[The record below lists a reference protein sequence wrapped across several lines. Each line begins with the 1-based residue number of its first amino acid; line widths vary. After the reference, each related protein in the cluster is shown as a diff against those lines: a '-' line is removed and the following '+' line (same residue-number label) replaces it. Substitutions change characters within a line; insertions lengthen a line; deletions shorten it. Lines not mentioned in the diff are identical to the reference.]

1 MNKDSIIDFLGFV
14 AIKVLVALFFYVP
27 LGFVLWIGRRIGDI
41 VYTVNIKRRSIAYAN
56 LKAAFPEKKS
66 RELKKINRAH
76 FQNLV
81 MSVVELF
88 KLPVIAKRY
97 LDKHAEV
104 RNFERI
110 DEALYR
116 GRGIIILAGH
126 FGNWEMASL
135 VISSRGQVLT
145 IFAREQKHKRL
156 NDLLNSYRQ
165 KTGCRVI
172 TKGFSIREIIKTLR
186 NNGIVVMLIDQ
197 DAGPNGV
204 FVDFFGRPAS
214 TAPGAMVFA
223 MKTDAA
229 MLPFFVR
236 RTASNKHEIIINE
249 PFPLISGENRDKDI
263 KENLQKI
270 SAVLESYIRRF
281 PDQWLWSHKRWKS
294 TPERRVLVLTDGKTG
309 HLNQALAVAEM
320 VEEALG
326 SRLRARGIEERP
338 VVKIDT
344 AEINFKNAFM
354 RILLDLAGFFAG
366 RRCQGCL
373 RCVKLCVRKETFGKL
388 KGYADI
394 VISCGASTV
403 AANIFLK
410 YENNSKNILIMK
422 PGLGRIRKFDLLLL
436 PRHDA
441 PKRPGSNILI
451 TETAPNRISPCPVPE
466 RSEWFGVQPSAK
478 GIGLLIGGDAKNFKL
493 TIKSVE
499 KVVNGILKTA
509 EELRRDVFVTTSR
522 RTSPEIDS
530 FLKDRLGN
538 HKRCKLLIIANEKNI
553 ENAVSNILNMSEIV
567 VVSPES
573 VSMISEAVSSSRH
586 TVIFKSENLAAKYE
600 KVIENLESQ
609 GYIKTTEPN
618 RVYDV
623 VKEILKEKPAVKKL
637 EDKEKIIK
645 RLQGII

>member
-1 MNKDSIIDFLGFV
+1 MNKNSIIDFLGFTAV
-14 AIKVLVALFFYVP
+14 KALALLFFCVP
-27 LGFVLWIGRRIGDI
+27 LGFALWIGRRMGDI
-41 VYTVNIKRRSIAYAN
+41 VYVVNVKRRSIAYAN

-81 MSVVELF
+81 MSVIEFF
-88 KLPVIAKRY
+88 KLPAIAKEY
-97 LDKHAEV
+97 LDNHAEV

-110 DEALYR
+110 DEALTK
-116 GRGIIILAGH
+116 GHGIIILAGH

-135 VISSRGQVLT
+135 VVSSKGHVLT
-145 IFAREQKHKRL
+145 VFVREQKHKRL
-156 NDLLNSYRQ
+156 NDLLNSYRE

-172 TKGFSIREIIKTLR
+172 AKGFSIREIVKALR
-186 NNGIVVMLIDQ
+186 DNGIVAMLIDQ

-214 TAPGAMVFA
+214 TAPGAVVFA
-223 MKTDAA
+223 MKTGAV

-249 PFPLISGENRDKDI
+249 PFPLISGGNRDKDI
-263 KENLQKI
+263 KENLQRI

-320 VEEALG
+320 IGKAQGLRLEAG
-326 SRLRARGIEERP
+326 GIEESP
-338 VVKIDT
+338 VVKINIV
-344 AEINFKNAFM
+344 EIKFKNRFT

-373 RCVKLCVRKETFGKL
+373 RCLKFLLKKESFEKI

-394 VISCGASTV
+394 VVSCGASTL
-403 AANIFLK
+403 ASNIFLK
-410 YENNSKNILIMK
+410 YENNAKNVVVMK
-422 PGLGRIRKFDLLLL
+422 PSPGRNRKFDLIIL

-441 PKRPGSNILI
+441 HGKIASNILVI
-451 TETAPNRISPCPVPE
+451 DTAPNRILPQASSLEP
-466 RSEWFGVQPSAK
+466 RAT

-493 TIKSVE
+493 TVESVE
-499 KVVNGILKTA
+499 RAVNGILKIA
-509 EELRRDVFVTTSR
+509 EELGRDIFVTTSR

-530 FLKDRLGN
+530 LLKDRLGS
-538 HKRCKLLIIANEKNI
+538 HKRCKLLVIANEKNI
-553 ENAVSNILNMSEIV
+553 EEAVSKILGMSEV
-567 VVSPES
+567 VIVSPES
-573 VSMISEAVSSSRH
+573 VSMVSEAVSSGRH
-586 TVIFKSENLAAKYE
+586 TLVFSAQSRTTKYSKAIESLE
-600 KVIENLESQ
+600 KQ
-609 GYIKTTEPN
+609 GYVKMAAPDNIQDVIK
-618 RVYDV
+618 
-623 VKEILKEKPAVKKL
+623 KLLIEKPDVKKL